1 MAQMAETVRVVVQ
14 ARMNSSRLP
23 GKIVAPLAGRP
34 MLAHVVRRLEAA
46 GRFTLEV
53 GSTRW
58 EVLVATSTARD
69 DGSTQDLCRELRVAC
84 FRGPEDDVLAR
95 YVEASEDLA
104 DDDLVVRATAD
115 NPLYCLRRTA
125 SIVAEHLRTAADY
138 TCIENLSYVVP
149 EVMRAGALRAMAR
162 LATDAHCREHVTP
175 FFRLTP
181 DRFRVRQLPP
191 SWKGLRPAIRLT
203 VDTQA
208 EHERMAWIFERLAV
222 DGPLFSLD
230 DVYALCDG
238 HGTLETCATE
248 CYRRSSSSAR

>member
-1 MAQMAETVRVVVQ
+1 MAKTVRIVVQ

-23 GKIVAPLAGRP
+23 GKIITPLAGWP
-34 MLAHVVRRLEAA
+34 MLAHVVGRLKAA
-46 GRFTLEV
+46 WQLTSEI

-69 DGSTQDLCRELRVAC
+69 DGATEQLCRELGVDC

-95 YVEASEDLA
+95 YVAASEDLA

-115 NPLYCLRRTA
+115 NPLYCPRRTA
-125 SIVAEHLRTAADY
+125 SIVSEHLRTGADY

-149 EVMRAGALRAMAR
+149 EVMKVSALRTMAR
-162 LATDAHCREHVTP
+162 LTLDAHCREHVTP
-175 FFRLTP
+175 YFRLGSRP
-181 DRFRVRQLPP
+181 FRVRQLPP
-191 SWKGLRPAIRLT
+191 SWHGLRPDIRLT

-208 EHERMAWIFERLAV
+208 EYDRMAWIFERLGG
-222 DGPLFSLD
+222 DDPLFPLE

-238 HGTLETCATE
+238 P
-248 CYRRSSSSAR
+248 YRGHERGHERVDISVPLG